1 MKRITAV
8 ILALL
13 LTVSCLTVFSASA
26 ASTSSLKN
34 KISQLESKS
43 KDLEK
48 KIAAIKAEKK
58 EPQKVKDMLNQQI
71 ANLEEQISVYVDR
84 ISELKTS
91 INKYQKQIDEKQAVI
106 QNTKDTLKQRVR
118 LISMSSAGG
127 NEAIMI
133 LSTSDFGDYLTGR
146 GFVRS
151 ITSKDRSIVDEM
163 NEAIAEIKVSQDVLN
178 EQIAEQKSLKA
189 ELDAK
194 NNQIKSKRAEVNEI
208 LAKLNSQQASLEKQN
223 DAAEAEINRITKEIQ
238 NATGGSSSGKVSADK
253 SIVYKGGKF
262 GWPVPGYYGISSYYG
277 YRWGSLHAGI
287 DISSSGIN
295 GKPIVAAAD
304 GQVLVSGWSS
314 GGYGYYVTINH
325 GYMDGKNYTTLYG
338 HMSRTACSAGQRV
351 KKGQVIGYVGST
363 GWSTGPHCHF
373 EVRINGSAVNPLPYL
388 K

>member
-1 MKRITAV
+1 MKRIIAL
-8 ILALL
+8 ILALAL
-13 LTVSCLTVFSASA
+13 AVSCFTVFSASA
-26 ASTSSLKN
+26 ASTSTLKS
-34 KISQLESKS
+34 KIAELESKS
-43 KDLEK
+43 KALEK
-48 KIAAIKAEKK
+48 KIAAVKAEKK
-58 EPQKVKDMLNQQI
+58 EPQKVKNMLNEQI

-84 ISELKTS
+84 IAELKSS
-91 INKYQKQIDEKQAVI
+91 ISKYQKQIDEKEAVI

-133 LSTSDFGDYLTGR
+133 LSSANFGDYLTGR

-163 NEAIAEIKVSQDVLN
+163 NEAIAEIKESKSVLD
-178 EQIAEQKSLKA
+178 EQIAEQNSLKA

-194 NNQIKSKRAEVNEI
+194 NNQIKAKRAEVNQI
-208 LAKLNSQQASLEKQN
+208 LAELNSKQASLEKQN
-223 DAAEAEINRITKEIQ
+223 GITEAEINRITKEIQ
-238 NATGGSSSGKVSADK
+238 AATGSGSSGKVSADK

-262 GWPVPGYYGISSYYG
+262 AWPVPGYYGISSYYG

-351 KKGQVIGYVGST
+351 KRGQVIGYVGST

-373 EVRINGSAVNPLPYL
+373 EVRINGSTVNPLPYL